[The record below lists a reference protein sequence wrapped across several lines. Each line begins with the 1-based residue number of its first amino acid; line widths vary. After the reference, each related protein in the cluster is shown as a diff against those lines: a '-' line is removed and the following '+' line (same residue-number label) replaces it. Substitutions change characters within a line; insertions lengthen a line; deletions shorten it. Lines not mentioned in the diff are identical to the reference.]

1 MKNQSVVR
9 HIIRLNMQ
17 NEQHQRVEKVLA
29 NLNKKI
35 YKSANQF
42 VINAIDYYIKSLENE
57 EDLIEPSQ
65 IKNVRYLTE
74 EDLQDIKRQLESE
87 MKEEMVRLLG
97 IFMLGNHS
105 ENISEQV

>member
-1 MKNQSVVR
+1 
-9 HIIRLNMQ
+9 MQ

-29 NLNKKI
+29 SLNKKI

-42 VINAIDYYIKSLENE
+42 VINAIDYYIKCLENE
-57 EDLIEPSQ
+57 EELIEPNQ

-87 MKEEMVRLLG
+87 MKEEIFRLLG
-97 IFMLGNHS
+97 IFMLGNRS
-105 ENISEQV
+105 ENISE

>member
-29 NLNKKI
+29 SLNKKI
-35 YKSANQF
+35 YKSTNQF
-42 VINAIDYYIKSLENE
+42 VINAIDYYIKSFENGE
-57 EDLIEPSQ
+57 ELIEQNQ
-65 IKNVRYLTE
+65 IKTVRYLTE
-74 EDLQDIKRQLESE
+74 EDLQDIKRQFESE
-87 MKEEMVRLLG
+87 MKEEIVRLLG

-105 ENISEQV
+105 ASISE

>member
-29 NLNKKI
+29 SLNKKI

-42 VINAIDYYIKSLENE
+42 VINAIDYYIKSLKNE
-57 EDLIEPSQ
+57 EELIEQNQ
-65 IKNVRYLTE
+65 IKTVRYLTE
-74 EDLQDIKRQLESE
+74 EDLQDIKRQLENE
-87 MKEEMVRLLG
+87 MKEQIFRLLG
-97 IFMLGNHS
+97 IFMLGNRS
-105 ENISEQV
+105 ENISE